1 MSGGDGN
8 DQGNTGPGHNGGSA
22 GGDINGSSDG
32 GTPGPSVGW
41 HWDNSKPATTVGP
54 DGQIRINFE
63 GTSDQPIPEGGGN
76 GGHSSIDPAN
86 PDYSSMGLSV
96 SHGQPGYWGYRLI
109 TSDEDTNYYLKIFV
123 PYGDSLASQA
133 AKASQDLLDAKQ
145 AEEAAKQAAENASEE
160 DKAAAEQAAKEAEEA
175 RQNAE
180 LEQQKQQRLAAAAI
194 VFSQDIQAV
203 RGIAVVS
210 AKMTSPVSF
219 SLAGLGGMTF
229 ADTLASAI
237 ASRIAA
243 VLASLSEI
251 ATASLVGPVVAAI
264 TTFLYSPPL
273 NSNENLDIGRD
284 VSAMIPG
291 DLIGLP
297 DVSELEKA
305 WQTGTPVAMPVR
317 GALDRDADNAL
328 TVGLVRSPTTGSVN
342 VAKAVKDE
350 QTGYYSYALPD
361 EYGVPRQTILIS
373 PADAPG
379 VNGPTT
385 LTGPVPLP
393 EKIVNT
399 GDFDGNGEAP
409 VNDVLPT
416 PWPLDND
423 FNDIILIFPPDSGLR
438 PIYVMFRN
446 PRNIPG
452 TASGKGQPVGDKWL
466 WGAGEGEGVPIP
478 TQVADKLRGRTYSST
493 DAFRRAIWRSV
504 SQVPELREQLN
515 RPNQG
520 NIDGGLS
527 PFVRKTDKAG
537 GRVRYELHH
546 KVPVS
551 KGGAL
556 YDVDNISVMTPKQHI
571 EHHKQE
577 K

>member
-22 GGDINGSSDG
+22 GGDINGSSDE
-32 GTPGPSVGW
+32 GTPGGGGGW
-41 HWDNSKPATTVGP
+41 HWDHSKPDTTVGP
-54 DGQIRINFE
+54 DGQIHINFE
-63 GTSDQPIPEGGGN
+63 GTSDQPSPGGGGN
-76 GGHSSIDPAN
+76 GGNSSIDPAN
-86 PDYSSMGLSV
+86 PNYSSMGLSV

-160 DKAAAEQAAKEAEEA
+160 DKAAAEQAAKEAKEA

-210 AKMTSPVSF
+210 AKMASPVSF
-219 SLAGLGGMTF
+219 SLAGLGGMAF
-229 ADTLASAI
+229 ADAPASAI

-317 GALDRDADNAL
+317 GALDRDADNGL

-350 QTGYYSYALPD
+350 PTGYYSYALPD
-361 EYGVPRQTILIS
+361 EYGVPRQTVLIS

-379 VNGPTT
+379 VNGPSS

-409 VNDVLPT
+409 VNDVLST

-452 TASGKGQPVGDKWL
+452 TTSGNGKEVGDNWL
-466 WGAGEGEGVPIP
+466 GGASEGEGAPIP
-478 TQVADKLRGRTYSST
+478 KQIADKLRGRTYSS
-493 DAFRRAIWRSV
+493 FESLRRAIWRSV
-504 SQVPELREQLN
+504 GIDPDLSEQFGPDDQARLKKG
-515 RPNQG
+515 RAPT
-520 NIDGGLS
+520 
-527 PFVRKTDKAG
+527 VRFRDSVGK
-537 GRVRYELHH
+537 RVSVELHH
-546 KVPVS
+546 KDEIS
-551 KGGAL
+551 KGGDV
-556 YDVDNISVMTPKQHI
+556 YNVDNLGAVTPKRHI
-571 EHHKQE
+571 DIHKG